1 MKVSVVV
8 PAFNQAGYLHE
19 ALGSAL
25 QQTMA
30 DLEVIVVD
38 DGSTDHTRQ
47 VCEAFGDARLRYIH
61 QDNDRTM
68 GIGARNHAMLQA
80 RGEWIALL
88 DQDDRWA
95 PDKLAKQLGR
105 AGARPEIGAVFC
117 RARFIDGDGQVTGQQ
132 QGALPQGDVFHALL
146 GRNHYYA
153 PSGMFRRAL
162 LPAIGLP
169 HAWVGLGDH
178 ALWLAVARRAAVAV
192 VDELLVDYRVH
203 AQGYQALQRRRDLQ
217 RLADDFW
224 QLAATQATLL
234 HRGAACA
241 SARSGA
247 PAATRRN
254 TTCARWPRNGSSAT
268 LAAAGWRWRARW
280 RPPRAGWRSR
290 GCWCARPPGWAR
302 QPGAAPGARCAAS
315 VRGAPLEATGRAC

>member
-224 QLAATQATLL
+224 QLVATQATLL
-234 HRGAACA
+234 HRGCGVCQRAQRRTRRDAAKHYLRA
-241 SARSGA
+241 LAAQWQLGDFGGSRVALARSVAAA
-247 PAATRRN
+247 PGWLAQPWVLVRET
-254 TTCARWPRNGSSAT
+254 ARLG
-268 LAAAGWRWRARW
+268 AAAGRGAGRALRGE
-280 RPPRAGWRSR
+280 RAGR
-290 GCWCARPPGWAR
+290 
-302 QPGAAPGARCAAS
+302 AA
-315 VRGAPLEATGRAC
+315 